1 MAGSAQQWQG
11 ALNFPALLHTG
22 GGQACCTRQRGTSRF
37 CASTAACPRLRQPLS
52 LAKDEHAGRDF
63 DERGE
68 CGGQSVT
75 CESRA
80 LVQRVVGIFLWR
92 WHRRRVL
99 RRDPLRM
106 LFAHLEQCLF
116 DFGWCHRYR
125 AGLCLDLQMGPRGG
139 VVARVSPGSQRGT
152 RLDLGG
158 STPLLHIGPLIT
170 FLCTPCNVCLAVGMR
185 GKHA

>member
-1 MAGSAQQWQG
+1 
-11 ALNFPALLHTG
+11 
-22 GGQACCTRQRGTSRF
+22 
-37 CASTAACPRLRQPLS
+37 
-52 LAKDEHAGRDF
+52 
-63 DERGE
+63 
-68 CGGQSVT
+68 
-75 CESRA
+75 
-80 LVQRVVGIFLWR
+80 
-92 WHRRRVL
+92 
-99 RRDPLRM
+99 M

-158 STPLLHIGPLIT
+158 STSLLHIGPLIA

-185 GKHA
+185 GKHAEPGMILGIISRAQAALRDPSLGWR